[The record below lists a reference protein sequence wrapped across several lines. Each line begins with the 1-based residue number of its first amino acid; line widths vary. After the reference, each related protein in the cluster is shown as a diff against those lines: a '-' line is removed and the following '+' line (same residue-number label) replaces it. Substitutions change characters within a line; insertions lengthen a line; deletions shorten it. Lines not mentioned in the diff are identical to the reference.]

1 MWFGLVV
8 RTIEY
13 LFHKLTKRTECYSVL
28 NFVSVTAM
36 TFQSTEKNIYIA

>member
-13 LFHKLTKRTECYSVL
+13 LFDKLTKRTVCEFYVKFC
-28 NFVSVTAM
+28 VSY
-36 TFQSTEKNIYIA
+36 QP